1 MTPYVQPTCARGN
14 KQKKL
19 YWSRACFVYYHGI
32 YHDFNT
38 WSLVAFD
45 QICAVLLLAICK
57 SILFQV
63 PIVKIKCP
71 FASIA
76 DLFYDGRKF
85 EACTGAQV
93 STQYLC
99 CASILVGT
107 LDDYFLLTKVSL
119 NKSELSAVSNC

>member
-1 MTPYVQPTCARGN
+1 M
-14 KQKKL
+14 
-19 YWSRACFVYYHGI
+19 
-32 YHDFNT
+32 
-38 WSLVAFD
+38 AFD
-45 QICAVLLLAICK
+45 LICAVLLLATSK

-63 PIVKIKCP
+63 PVVNIKCP
-71 FASIA
+71 CPSIA
-76 DLFYDGRKF
+76 DLFYDGGKF

>member
-1 MTPYVQPTCARGN
+1 
-14 KQKKL
+14 
-19 YWSRACFVYYHGI
+19 
-32 YHDFNT
+32 
-38 WSLVAFD
+38 VAFD
-45 QICAVLLLAICK
+45 LICAVLLLATSK

-63 PIVKIKCP
+63 PVVNTKCP
-71 FASIA
+71 CPSIA
-76 DLFYDGRKF
+76 DLFYDGDKF

-93 STQYLC
+93 STHYLC